1 MDSPKRKST
10 QERKSEIVDAALN
23 LSADAGPGQITTEAL
38 AKRVGVSHGAIFRH
52 FPTKAAIWNAV
63 FETIAKKMEQ
73 GWHRIKPSPS
83 PCERLRF
90 LVRAQL
96 RLVVAIPALPSIIFS
111 RELHKKNAGIQKGVL
126 ALMKRFHGVIS
137 SEIQAGIDSGEFRA
151 DIDVPETA
159 NLVIAILQGTV
170 LRWSVTQGKFDLVAE
185 GDKMLTLALSGFQ
198 NHKMN
203 K

>member
-73 GWHRIKPSPS
+73 GM
-83 PCERLRF
+83 ET
-90 LVRAQL
+90 
-96 RLVVAIPALPSIIFS
+96 
-111 RELHKKNAGIQKGVL
+111 GINR
-126 ALMKRFHGVIS
+126 KR
-137 SEIQAGIDSGEFRA
+137 
-151 DIDVPETA
+151 
-159 NLVIAILQGTV
+159 
-170 LRWSVTQGKFDLVAE
+170 
-185 GDKMLTLALSGFQ
+185 
-198 NHKMN
+198 
-203 K
+203 